1 MTKKL
6 TGSAEDE
13 KREENR
19 HIPVSRNRD
28 SEATAAASCDI
39 LFCSDSLTK
48 NEKEDIKKW
57 AGILPFFWCVSVE
70 REKKGRCDDED
81 EDVDT

>member
-1 MTKKL
+1 MVLGKKRSIGKSSVRRPVLTKKL

-48 NEKEDIKKW
+48 NETEDIKNGQ
-57 AGILPFFWCVSVE
+57 ASFHFF
-70 REKKGRCDDED
+70 GA
-81 EDVDT
+81 